1 MKTEK
6 KRRIG
11 LPATA
16 IHESYDCV
24 VIGSGYGGGIAASR
38 MSRAGKRVALFERGE
53 ERWPGEYP
61 SSLPLCAPEL
71 AVHARD
77 GTTLGKRN
85 GLYQL
90 HLGKNQNVFVAN
102 GLGGTSLLNAN
113 VALRADE
120 RTLGL
125 DVWPRELREDPKA
138 LDKYYQRAEAMLEP
152 VPYPADAPPLP
163 KLELLEQQAALLGPE
178 YSERFYRPP
187 ITVTFE
193 ERLNAAGVMQQ
204 PSTLQGNDTTGVNDG
219 SKNSTLVNYISDAW
233 NHGCEIFCEIEA
245 RYILYSE
252 PLKKWVVFYAA
263 LAFGRS
269 SFSED
274 LNSALQFVLCDQVFL
289 GAGTLGTNE
298 ILLRSQSMGLKVS
311 PRLGT
316 NFSGNGDILAFAYN
330 TDLEANAIGMPG
342 TLPPS
347 KFSNGPVGPCITG
360 VIDMRD
366 ATAAPNVLDGYV
378 IEEGVVP
385 HALADVLGTILNLTP
400 GKVLP
405 NLGLADWVKHAA
417 RQAATRAFGPYAG
430 ALKHTQT
437 YLIMSHDD
445 GQGDLTLANDTLD
458 VAFAD
463 VGREQHIQHLND
475 TLAKA
480 TGAVKGTYVPGP
492 FCSPLWGTSLIS
504 VHPVGGAAM
513 GDSGEVAVTN
523 HRGQVFTGKGKEVH
537 EGLFVTDGAVIPTPL
552 GVNPFLT
559 ISALAERT
567 VDLAAQDMDASI
579 DLSRVLTPI
588 NFERPEH
595 AYMSAAHGVR
605 DGRQVEGGIS
615 FSEAMEGYF
624 STVVKSEDVSMP
636 DYQNAAAQAKSSDSR
651 MRFMLSVIAYDLNA
665 LIDMNCHEADIMGTV
680 SCRALSAHAMS
691 VTSGRFRLFTADP
704 VRTDTQNLVYELD
717 LLSVE
722 GCAYTLTGFKVVDN
736 SAKLNLGRLWEQTT
750 TLYVKVERRLQKANA
765 VVNGNGTTTAASH
778 VVGLGVLTMTV
789 ADFTKELAS
798 FKTYNSKTGLGF
810 WTAVEFTNFFAKNL
824 FTHFLPNLARLQ
836 YPEDPHECHIYRKTR
851 PIEESWMLS
860 VPAHIPAH
868 PGDENIQIELV
879 RWNGGG
885 KGPILLI
892 PGAAVT
898 QNIFSTQLINDNF
911 VDWILAR
918 GYDVFALNHR
928 LSPNLPASL
937 LQFTVDDV
945 RIDIAY
951 AIQRVREITG
961 VEKLSV
967 VAHCVGA
974 VGLTM
979 GLLDGLSE
987 GVGAALLSQV
997 SMHPVGGFI
1006 NNIKST
1012 LHASQIWRY
1021 GFGQNFF
1028 DSRATRSET
1037 LFDKALDQV
1046 LRFYPTV
1053 PKEVCSNASCHR
1065 QSFLFG
1071 RLWSHGNLD
1080 PNLHANIDK
1089 MLGGANMTTMSQLS
1103 MMSRNKKIS
1112 DHEGKNVYVTEENIK
1127 TRFNMP
1133 ITFIHGDDNVV
1144 FDPKGTKLTYDLV
1157 RSINGP
1163 DKYAR
1168 YTFPGMGHLDTWL
1181 GQGSAKY
1188 VFPVV
1193 LNHLEAAELKHGVG
1207 YAGMGYAGVGYAGTR
1222 R

>member
-1 MKTEK
+1 MKHDG

-16 IHESYDCV
+16 IQEHYDCV

-38 MSRAGKRVALFERGE
+38 LSRAGKRVALFERGE

-61 SSLPLCAPEL
+61 GTLPQCTPEL
-71 AVHARD
+71 AVHGRD

-90 HLGKNQNVFVAN
+90 HLGKNQNVFVGS

-125 DVWPRELREDPKA
+125 AVWPEELREKGV
-138 LDKYYQRAEAMLEP
+138 LEEYYERAEAMLEP
-152 VPYPADAPPLP
+152 VPYPTDAPELP
-163 KLELLEQQAALLGPE
+163 KLKLLEQQAGLLGPE
-178 YSERFYRPP
+178 YKARFYRPP

-193 ERLNAAGVMQQ
+193 ERVNAAGVVQQ
-204 PSTLQGNDTTGVNDG
+204 ASTLQGNDATGVNDG
-219 SKNSTLVNYISDAW
+219 SKNSVLVNYISDAW

-252 PLKKWVVFYAA
+252 PLKQWVVFYAA
-263 LAFGRS
+263 LGFGRP
-269 SFSED
+269 SFAAD

-330 TDLEANAIGMPG
+330 TDPEANAIGQ
-342 TLPPS
+342 PPPASLLS
-347 KFSNGPVGPCITG
+347 KLVTGPVPPVGPCITG

-366 ATAAPNVLDGYV
+366 PAAAPNVLDGYV

-385 HALADVLGTILNLTP
+385 HALADVLGTILGLTP
-400 GKVLP
+400 GKVMP
-405 NLGLADWVKHAA
+405 SLGPADWVKHAA
-417 RQAATRAFGPYAG
+417 RQAVSRAWGPYAG

-445 GQGDLTLANDTLD
+445 GQGDLTLNNDSLD

-475 TLAKA
+475 TLARA
-480 TGAVKGTYVPGP
+480 TGDVKGTYVPGP
-492 FCSPLWGTSLIS
+492 FYTPLWDTSLIS
-504 VHPVGGAAM
+504 VHPVGGAVMA
-513 GDSGEVAVTN
+513 DKGEIGVTN
-523 HRGQVFTGKGKEVH
+523 HRGQVFMDEGKEVH
-537 EGLFVTDGAVIPTPL
+537 EGLFITDGSVIPTPL

-567 VDLAAQDMDASI
+567 VDLAAQDMGVTI
-579 DLSRVLTPI
+579 DLSPVLAPI
-588 NFERPEH
+588 DFDRPLH
-595 AYMSAAHGVR
+595 PYVSTAHGVKN
-605 DGRQVEGGIS
+605 GRQVEGGIS

-624 STVVKSEDVSMP
+624 STVVKSEQVNLP
-636 DYQNAAAQAKSSDSR
+636 DYQNAAHQARSSDSR
-651 MRFMLSVIAYDLNA
+651 MRFMLSVIAYDMNA
-665 LIDMNCHEADIMGTV
+665 LIDLNCHEADIMGTV

-704 VRTDTQNLVYELD
+704 VRTDTQNLVYALD
-717 LLSVE
+717 LMSVE
-722 GCAYTLTGFKVVDN
+722 GRTYTLTGFKVVDN
-736 SAKLNLGRLWEQTT
+736 SAKLNIARLWEQTT
-750 TLYVKVERRLQKANA
+750 TLYVKVERTLKKANG
-765 VVNGNGTTTAASH
+765 VVPNNGTTATASH
-778 VVGLGVLTMTV
+778 VVGLGVLNMTA
-789 ADFTKELAS
+789 ADFSKELAS
-798 FKTYNSKTGLGF
+798 FRTYDSKAGLGF
-810 WTAVEFTNFFAKNL
+810 WAAVDFTSYFAKNL
-824 FTHFLPNLARLQ
+824 LDHFVPNLSRLQ
-836 YPEDPHECHIYRKTR
+836 YPEDPHEYHIYHKTR

-860 VPAHIPAH
+860 VPAHIPH
-868 PGDENIQIELV
+868 RLGDENIQIELV

-898 QNIFSTQLINDNF
+898 HNIYSTQLIDDNF

-928 LSPNLPASL
+928 FSPNLPASL
-937 LQFTVDDV
+937 IQFTVDDL
-945 RIDIAY
+945 RIDVAY
-951 AIQRVREITG
+951 AVRRVREITG

-967 VAHCVGA
+967 VSHCVGA
-974 VGLTM
+974 LALTM
-979 GLLDGLSE
+979 GLLDGLTE
-987 GVGAALLSQV
+987 GVGAALFSQV
-997 SMHPVGGFI
+997 SMHPVGGFV

-1012 LHASQIWRY
+1012 FHAPQIWRY

-1037 LFDKALDQV
+1037 LFEKVLDQA
-1046 LRFYPTV
+1046 LRFYPTA

-1089 MLGGANMTTMSQLS
+1089 LVGGATMTTMSQLS
-1103 MMSRNKKIS
+1103 MMSHNKKIS

-1127 TRFNMP
+1127 SHFNMP
-1133 ITFIHGDDNVV
+1133 ITFIHGDANVV
-1144 FDPKGTKLTYDLV
+1144 FVPEGTKLTYDLV
-1157 RSINGP
+1157 RAINGP
-1163 DKYAR
+1163 DNYAR
-1168 YTFPGMGHLDTWL
+1168 YTFPEMGHLDTWL

-1207 YAGMGYAGVGYAGTR
+1207 YAGTR